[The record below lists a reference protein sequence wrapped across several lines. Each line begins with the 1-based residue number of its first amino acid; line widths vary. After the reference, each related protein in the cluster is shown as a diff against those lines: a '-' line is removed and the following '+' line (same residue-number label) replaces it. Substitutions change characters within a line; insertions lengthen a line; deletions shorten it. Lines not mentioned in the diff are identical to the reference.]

1 MMIDDVPL
9 ALVPVALSIL
19 DAAELIG
26 VGCKEPRASIG
37 NGSVSRGSLLPEPA
51 EKASRNSAEP
61 TQ

>member
-1 MMIDDVPL
+1 MIDDVPL
-9 ALVPVALSIL
+9 ALVPVALRIL